1 MMRREVVMAIRSI
14 VIASACAV
22 AAAMAF
28 SWGFTSFGPSEASV
42 EVQEVPE
49 QQAWRVEVEEV
60 NTLNANE
67 QTTATTQFE

>member
-1 MMRREVVMAIRSI
+1 MAIRSI

-22 AAAMAF
+22 TAAMAF

-49 QQAWRVEVEEV
+49 QAWRVEIEEV
-60 NTLNANE
+60 SPLNTNE
-67 QTTATTQFE
+67 QTSVTPQLE

>member
-1 MMRREVVMAIRSI
+1 MAIRSI

>member
-1 MMRREVVMAIRSI
+1 MAIRSI

-49 QQAWRVEVEEV
+49 QAWRVEVQEV
-60 NTLNANE
+60 SPLNAND
-67 QTTATTQFE
+67 QTTATSSLE

>member
-14 VIASACAV
+14 VVASACAV

-60 NTLNANE
+60 STLKANE
-67 QTTATTQFE
+67 PTTTTTQLE

>member
-28 SWGFTSFGPSEASV
+28 SWGFTSFGPTEASV

-60 NTLNANE
+60 SPLKANE
-67 QTTATTQFE
+67 QTTGTTQFE

>member
-1 MMRREVVMAIRSI
+1 MAIRSI

-67 QTTATTQFE
+67 QTTATTQLE

>member
-1 MMRREVVMAIRSI
+1 MMRREVDMAIRSI
-14 VIASACAV
+14 VVASACAV

-28 SWGFTSFGPSEASV
+28 SWGFTSFGPTEASV

-67 QTTATTQFE
+67 QTTATTQLE

>member
-1 MMRREVVMAIRSI
+1 MAIRSI
-14 VIASACAV
+14 VVSSACAV
-22 AAAMAF
+22 AAAMAL

-60 NTLNANE
+60 STLEANE
-67 QTTATTQFE
+67 QTTVTTQLE